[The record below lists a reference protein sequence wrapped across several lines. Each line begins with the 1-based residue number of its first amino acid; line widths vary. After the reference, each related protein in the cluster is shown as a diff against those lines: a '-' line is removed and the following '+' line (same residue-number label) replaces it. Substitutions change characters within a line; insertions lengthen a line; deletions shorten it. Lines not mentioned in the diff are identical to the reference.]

1 MAEKVT
7 VRFEQFDSEASG
19 DIISSGP
26 VVVDG
31 QLETTQQLGSLVL
44 RGQSGD
50 EVDIPENALEDSFYL
65 ESNAEG
71 YKLLVADEEG
81 EFSEYEVQNGSYFFS
96 TTENLF
102 YEFKNNEWLEK
113 PSQSLVYYIRKVTES
128 VAPGIV
134 DLKFRGAYFSYREL
148 TDSWQE
154 ILLGT
159 HTHVNKDFLD
169 RLGAVDIDGPVGTKK
184 FFTLEVK
191 DTDDSE
197 ATYEYDLNWEDF
209 PNIKGLP
216 ETPEGERDLYLG
228 YDEDGNPEWKNDFI
242 AAQTFQLKTKQV
254 TSSSISVTFEDVLF
268 DSTLDEVLVLAGK
281 FFVYNRT
288 VSYNAETKVLTV
300 NLVSDEDSS
309 TEVEAFEAG
318 ETISVLIIRNGA
330 SAILDS
336 LAKDYI
342 TKAEAVTLLSGGS
355 VNLNDYAKKTDLRN
369 YAKKYHTHSQ
379 FARADHD
386 HDYRYAMF
394 NHTHDNYLTRQA
406 ALSLIEKVIGNHP
419 DILTNLQAISDYLV
433 ENSPELVT
441 LATKTDLEDIQ
452 NQIDIINST
461 FGTRV
466 QTFLNSEATVQSE
479 RVITNFADENGDAKN
494 LDQVLTELRA
504 DLDDDY
510 GNIHIEEV
518 FLKEEIPVILGEDEY
533 QGNYEDGDVISEA
546 SNLTEVLTNLFQRRI
561 IPTYQAGELQ
571 VEFDAPQL
579 IEVGET
585 IEVDVEAQ
593 FVRRDSGLLN
603 RYEIFKTIGSN
614 PEQKI
619 ESFTSIQN
627 VSVDVAAADQP
638 TILRVEGS
646 YETGLPKYDN
656 IDTYF
661 NRTSSQYEVPGKIL
675 AGDTNITVYSV
686 SGRRALFHGG
696 YTEELDL
703 EDSEISST
711 IRNNFE
717 KAILASYTNFE
728 IESIISEESE
738 YILFAMPNSE
748 GSLSKI
754 LYKDQGN
761 INIIDKFSTAQV
773 SISGANGSTPIF
785 YKVYYYKLPI
795 KTINEMSLV
804 FKK

>member
-1 MAEKVT
+1 MADKVT

-44 RGQSGD
+44 RGTSGD
-50 EVDIPENALEDSFYL
+50 EVDRPEDAAEDSFYL
-65 ESNAEG
+65 ENSSEGYTLLVSDAEG
-71 YKLLVADEEG
+71 V
-81 EFSEYEVQNGSYFFS
+81 FTEYEIENGSYFFS
-96 TTENLF
+96 TNDNLF
-102 YEFKNNEWLEK
+102 YEFKNNEWREK
-113 PSQSLVYYIRKVTES
+113 PSQSLVYYIRKVTEP

-134 DLKFRGAYFSYREL
+134 DLRYRGAYFSYREL

-159 HTHVNKDFLD
+159 HTHTNKDFLD

-228 YDEDGNPEWKNDFI
+228 FDEDGNPEWKNDFI

-254 TSSSISVTFEDVLF
+254 TSPTLSVTFEDVLF

-288 VSYNAETKVLTV
+288 IAYNAQTKVLTV

-318 ETISVLIIRNGA
+318 ETISILIIRNGA

-355 VNLNDYAKKTDLRN
+355 VNLNDYAKKTDLQG

-379 FARADHD
+379 FARVDHN

-394 NHTHDNYLTRQA
+394 NHTHDNYLTRKS
-406 ALSLIEKVIGNHP
+406 ALSLIEEVLGKHP
-419 DILTNLQAISDYLV
+419 DILTSLQAISDYIV
-433 ENSPELVT
+433 ENSPELAT
-441 LATKTDLEDIQ
+441 LATRTDIDDIQ
-452 NQIDIINST
+452 AQIDTINST

-466 QTFLNSEATVQSE
+466 QTFLDSEATVQSE
-479 RVITNFADENGDAKN
+479 RVITNFADEAGNAKN
-494 LDQVLTELRA
+494 LDQVLTEFRA

-510 GNIHIEEV
+510 GNVHIEEV
-518 FLKEEIPVILGEDEY
+518 FLQEEIPVILAEDEY
-533 QGNYEDGDVISEA
+533 QGNYENGDVISET

-561 IPTYQAGELQ
+561 PPRSIAGELQ

-579 IEVGET
+579 VEVGET
-585 IEVDVEAQ
+585 IEVDITAN
-593 FVRRDSGLLN
+593 FDRRDSGMLN
-603 RYEIFKTIGSN
+603 RYEIFKTIGTN

-619 ESFTSIQN
+619 ESFTSIEN
-627 VSVDVAAADQP
+627 VSVEVTAIEQP
-638 TILRVEGS
+638 TLLRVEGS
-646 YETGLPKYDN
+646 YETGITKYDN
-656 IDTYF
+656 IDT
-661 NRTSSQYEVPGKIL
+661 RLGITSNPYIVQ
-675 AGDTNITVYSV
+675 AGDTNITVYSM
-686 SGRRALFHGG
+686 SGKRALFHGG

-703 EDSEISST
+703 EDSEVSSM

-717 KAILASYTNFE
+717 KVILASYTNFE
-728 IESIISEESE
+728 IESVIPEESE
-738 YILFAMPNSE
+738 YILFALPNSE

-761 INIIDKFSTAQV
+761 INIIDKFQIAQV
-773 SISGANGSTPIF
+773 SISGANGSTPVF
-785 YKVYYYKLPI
+785 YKVYYYRLPI
-795 KTINEMSLV
+795 KTINEMSLI